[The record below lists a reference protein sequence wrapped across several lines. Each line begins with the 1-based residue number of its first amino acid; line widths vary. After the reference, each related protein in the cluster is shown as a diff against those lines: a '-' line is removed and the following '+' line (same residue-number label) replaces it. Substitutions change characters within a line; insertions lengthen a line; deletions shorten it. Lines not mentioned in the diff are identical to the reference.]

1 MAVPGSLV
9 HTGFGGGGGGEGGG
23 NGAVGGVHWPQL
35 RLSL

>member
-9 HTGFGGGGGGEGGG
+9 HTGFGGGGGGEEGG